1 MLQQMQLRNYS
12 PQTISVYISSIVC
25 LSRYYHRSPDQL
37 SNEQIKDYLHDCIVN
52 KHQSV
57 SCINQTISALKILLV
72 DVLGRKWESYQLP
85 RPRREKKLPVIFS
98 RQEVSTLLNAVTN
111 LKHKAIISLAY
122 ASGLRLNEVR
132 MLKPEDIDSQRMQ
145 IRVCNGKGNKMRMV
159 LLSSTALNLL
169 RLYYKK
175 FRPETWLFEGLIP
188 EHPIHQRTIEH
199 QFHKYVIKA
208 GIKKN
213 VCFHSLRHSF
223 ATHLLE
229 QGTNLRIIQQLLGHH
244 SLKTTSVYLHLS
256 SVDMATVLSPLD
268 YHE

>member
-12 PQTISVYISSIVC
+12 PRTIQCYISSIIS
-25 LSRYYHRSPDQL
+25 LSRYYHCSPEQL
-37 SNEQIKDYLHDCIVN
+37 SPEQIKAYLQYCIRDQ
-52 KHQSV
+52 HLSV
-57 SCINQTISALKILLV
+57 STINQLISALKILLV
-72 DVLGRKWESYQLP
+72 DVLGKTWEKFNLP

-98 RQEVSTLLNAVTN
+98 RQEVISLLNAATN
-111 LKHKAIISLAY
+111 LKHQAIISLAY

-145 IRVCNGKGNKMRMV
+145 IRVRNGKGNKMRMV
-159 LLSSTALNLL
+159 LLSTTSLDLL
-169 RLYYKK
+169 RQYYRK
-175 FRPETWLFEGLIP
+175 FRPGTWLFEGALP
-188 EHPIHQRTIEH
+188 QQPIHQRTIQE
-199 QFHKYVIKA
+199 QFHTYVMKA

-229 QGTNLRIIQQLLGHH
+229 QGTNLRVIQQLLGHH

-256 SVDMATVLSPLD
+256 SVDLANVLSPLD
-268 YHE
+268 YPE

>member
-12 PQTISVYISSIVC
+12 PRTIDCYISSIAC
-25 LSRYYHRSPDQL
+25 LSRYYHCPPDQL
-37 SNEQIKDYLHDCIVN
+37 SSGQIKDYLHDCIVN

-57 SCINQTISALKILLV
+57 SCINQIISALKILLV
-72 DVLGRKWESYQLP
+72 DVLGNKWESYQLP

-98 RQEVSTLLNAVTN
+98 REEVITLLRTVTN

-132 MLKPEDIDSQRMQ
+132 TLKPEDIDSQRMQ

-159 LLSSTALNLL
+159 LLSSTALALL
-169 RLYYKK
+169 RQYYKR
-175 FRPETWLFEGLIP
+175 FRPQTWLFEGSNP
-188 EHPIHQRTIEH
+188 ERPIHQRTIEH
-199 QFHKYVIKA
+199 QFHSYVLKS

-256 SVDMATVLSPLD
+256 SVDMATVSSPLD
-268 YHE
+268 YRQ